1 VREQRIR
8 SASAKLLKRAE
19 NAGHLLAATT
29 SKAIGVADGWIRK
42 RVIQLKQRSAPARER
57 VEAVVDLVV
66 RKIRPLTRP
75 LRAFLARIA
84 PFVSRLVLLVAAVI
98 GWVLSSIAST
108 IEWTRGAAIERVI
121 PAAGRGTGL
130 ASAAIDPVRAGALS
144 CLVAAGLLIGSQF
157 LDYRGV
163 AVGAPLYQGQI
174 AVDAPAPVTATA
186 VTGTAHL
193 WLLIPVAIGAG
204 VLAVGMLR
212 GGGRNLAIAIA
223 ALGLVTVA
231 VALVVDLPKAL
242 DPVNALPYSDAT
254 TRLLGGFWA
263 QLSAG
268 IALVV
273 SGGVLLRG
281 NRGGS
286 SRRTVKPAA
295 RTVDLAP
302 AGGN

>member
-1 VREQRIR
+1 MREQRIKSVGAQLLTR
-8 SASAKLLKRAE
+8 AERTGRQFAATVSETAGVASAWTRKLLFQVKE
-19 NAGHLLAATT
+19 
-29 SKAIGVADGWIRK
+29 W
-42 RVIQLKQRSAPARER
+42 SAPARDR
-57 VEAVVDLVV
+57 VVAIVDLVA
-66 RKIRPLTRP
+66 RKIRPLTDP
-75 LRAFLARIA
+75 LRAVLARIA
-84 PFVSRLVLLVAAVI
+84 PLVARLVLLVAAVI
-98 GWVLSSIAST
+98 AWVLSSIAST
-108 IEWTRGAAIERVI
+108 IEWSQGALTERLA

-130 ASAAIDPVRAGALS
+130 ASAAIDPVRTGALS
-144 CLVAAGLLIGSQF
+144 CLVAAGLLVGSQF

-186 VTGTAHL
+186 VTGSAHL

-204 VLAVGMLR
+204 VLAIGVLR

-242 DPVNALPYSDAT
+242 DPVNALPYSDAS

-268 IALVV
+268 VALIV
-273 SGGVLLRG
+273 SGGVLFRG
-281 NRGGS
+281 NRGGP
-286 SRRTVKPAA
+286 SRRSVKPAA
-295 RTVDLAP
+295 RAVDLAP

>member
-1 VREQRIR
+1 MREQRIK
-8 SASAKLLKRAE
+8 SAGAQLLEGAE
-19 NAGHLLAATT
+19 NAGRLLAATI
-29 SKAIGVADGWIRK
+29 SNAIGVADGWIRQ
-42 RVIQLKQRSAPARER
+42 RVIRLKQWSAPARDR
-57 VEAVVDLVV
+57 VEAVVDLVAV
-66 RKIRPLTRP
+66 KIRPLTRP
-75 LRAFLARIA
+75 LRAILARIA
-84 PFVSRLVLLVAAVI
+84 PLVARLVLLVAAVI

-108 IEWTRGAAIERVI
+108 IEWTRGAVIERLI

-130 ASAAIDPVRAGALS
+130 ASAAIDPVRTGAFS
-144 CLVAAGLLIGSQF
+144 CLIAAGLLIGSQF

-186 VTGTAHL
+186 VTGSAHL

-204 VLAVGMLR
+204 ILAVGILR

-223 ALGLVTVA
+223 ALGLITVA

-273 SGGVLLRG
+273 SGAVLFRG
-281 NRGGS
+281 NQGGR

-295 RTVDLAP
+295 RAVDLAP

>member
-1 VREQRIR
+1 MREQRIK
-8 SASAKLLKRAE
+8 SAGAQLLERAE
-19 NAGHLLAATT
+19 NAGRLLAATI
-29 SKAIGVADGWIRK
+29 SNAIGVADGWIRQ
-42 RVIQLKQRSAPARER
+42 RVIRLKQWSAPAVDR
-57 VEAVVDLVV
+57 VEAVVDLVAV
-66 RKIRPLTRP
+66 KIRPLTRP
-75 LRAFLARIA
+75 LRAILARIA
-84 PFVSRLVLLVAAVI
+84 PLVARLVLLVAAVI

-108 IEWTRGAAIERVI
+108 IEWIRGAVIERLI

-130 ASAAIDPVRAGALS
+130 ASAAIDPVRTGAFS

-186 VTGTAHL
+186 VTGSAHL

-204 VLAVGMLR
+204 ILAVGILR

-223 ALGLVTVA
+223 ALGLITVA

-273 SGGVLLRG
+273 SGAVLFRG
-281 NRGGS
+281 NQGGR

-295 RTVDLAP
+295 RAVDLAP

>member
-1 VREQRIR
+1 VREQRIK
-8 SASAKLLKRAE
+8 SVGAQLLNRAE
-19 NAGHLLAATT
+19 VAGRRLAATI
-29 SKAIGVADGWIRK
+29 SRVSGDADDWTKERA
-42 RVIQLKQRSAPARER
+42 VQLKQWSAPAGDR
-57 VEAVVDLVV
+57 VVAIVDLVV
-66 RKIRPLTRP
+66 RKIRPLTDP
-75 LRAFLARIA
+75 LRAVLAGIA
-84 PFVSRLVLLVAAVI
+84 PLVARLVLLVAAVI
-98 GWVLSSIAST
+98 AWVLSSIAST
-108 IEWTRGAAIERVI
+108 IEWTRGALTERLA

-130 ASAAIDPVRAGALS
+130 ASAAIDPVRTGALS
-144 CLVAAGLLIGSQF
+144 CLVAAGLLVGSQF

-186 VTGTAHL
+186 VTGSAHL

-212 GGGRNLAIAIA
+212 GGGRNLAIAIS
-223 ALGLVTVA
+223 ALGLVTIA
-231 VALVVDLPKAL
+231 VTLVVDLPKAL

-268 IALVV
+268 IALIV
-273 SGGVLLRG
+273 SGGVLFRG

-286 SRRTVKPAA
+286 SRRSVKPAA
-295 RTVDLAP
+295 RAVDLAT

>member
-1 VREQRIR
+1 MREQRIK
-8 SASAKLLKRAE
+8 SAGAQLLEGAE
-19 NAGHLLAATT
+19 NAGRLLAATI
-29 SKAIGVADGWIRK
+29 SNAIGVADGWIRQ
-42 RVIQLKQRSAPARER
+42 RVIRLKQWSAPAVDR
-57 VEAVVDLVV
+57 VEAVVDLVAV
-66 RKIRPLTRP
+66 KIRPLTRP
-75 LRAFLARIA
+75 LRAILARIA
-84 PFVSRLVLLVAAVI
+84 PLVARLVLLVAAVI

-108 IEWTRGAAIERVI
+108 IEWTRGAVIERLI

-130 ASAAIDPVRAGALS
+130 ASAAIDPVRTGAFS
-144 CLVAAGLLIGSQF
+144 CLIAAGLLIGSQF

-186 VTGTAHL
+186 VTGSAHL

-204 VLAVGMLR
+204 ILAVGILR

-223 ALGLVTVA
+223 ALGLITVA

-273 SGGVLLRG
+273 SGAVLFRG
-281 NRGGS
+281 NQGGR

-295 RTVDLAP
+295 RAVDLAP

>member
-1 VREQRIR
+1 MREQRIK
-8 SASAKLLKRAE
+8 SAGAQLLERAE
-19 NAGHLLAATT
+19 NAGRLLAATISNAT
-29 SKAIGVADGWIRK
+29 GVAIGWIRK
-42 RVIQLKQRSAPARER
+42 RVIRLKQWSAPARDR
-57 VEAVVDLVV
+57 VEAVVDLVAV
-66 RKIRPLTRP
+66 KIRPLTRP
-75 LRAFLARIA
+75 LRAILARIA
-84 PFVSRLVLLVAAVI
+84 PSVARLVLLVAAVI

-108 IEWTRGAAIERVI
+108 IEWTRGAVSERLI

-130 ASAAIDPVRAGALS
+130 ASAAIDPVRTGAFS
-144 CLVAAGLLIGSQF
+144 CLIAAGLLIGSQF

-186 VTGTAHL
+186 VTGSAHL

-204 VLAVGMLR
+204 ILAVGILR

-223 ALGLVTVA
+223 ALGLITVA

-273 SGGVLLRG
+273 SGVVLFRG
-281 NRGGS
+281 NQGGE

-295 RTVDLAP
+295 RAVDLAP

>member
-1 VREQRIR
+1 MREQRIK
-8 SASAKLLKRAE
+8 SAGAQLLERAE
-19 NAGHLLAATT
+19 NAGRLLAATI
-29 SKAIGVADGWIRK
+29 SNAIGVADGWIRQ
-42 RVIQLKQRSAPARER
+42 RVIRLKQWSAPARDR
-57 VEAVVDLVV
+57 VEAVVDLVAV
-66 RKIRPLTRP
+66 KIRPLTRP
-75 LRAFLARIA
+75 LRAILARIA
-84 PFVSRLVLLVAAVI
+84 PLVARLVLLVAAVI

-108 IEWTRGAAIERVI
+108 IEWTRGAVSERLI

-130 ASAAIDPVRAGALS
+130 ASAAIDPVRTGAFS
-144 CLVAAGLLIGSQF
+144 CLIAAGLLIGSQF

-186 VTGTAHL
+186 VTGSAHL

-204 VLAVGMLR
+204 ILAVGILR

-223 ALGLVTVA
+223 ALGLITVA

-273 SGGVLLRG
+273 SGAVLFRG
-281 NRGGS
+281 NQGGR

-295 RTVDLAP
+295 RAVDLAP